1 MSVSIA
7 FTENNFWAGV
17 GLLVVH
23 HRRVQFSKQHFLSA
37 CLYVNAEAVT
47 SNGEAILKMCH
58 VLQYRMANR
67 HGKRQ

>member
-7 FTENNFWAGV
+7 FTENNFWTGV
-17 GLLVVH
+17 GLP
-23 HRRVQFSKQHFLSA
+23 RGASQERVQFLKQRFLSA

-58 VLQYRMANR
+58 VLQ
-67 HGKRQ
+67 